1 MQCFV
6 VLRSTHGEQHDG
18 AGTRARARGPTAD
31 VTDAASSS
39 TLKSKRQSLGA
50 ATNSPFLA
58 GSLRNPVLSQLA
70 NASVLRSRRGQVNSL
85 MYDVGEVSDS
95 DQEYSFVEMAS
106 SGVSTTAGLHNMAD
120 TSPSAVGDL
129 RGKNKQRTGGA
140 SGKSRGY

>member
-18 AGTRARARGPTAD
+18 AGTRARAPTAD

-58 GSLRNPVLSQLA
+58 GSLRNPVLSQSA
-70 NASVLRSRRGQVNSL
+70 NASVLRSRRGQVNSS

-106 SGVSTTAGLHNMAD
+106 SGVNTTASLHNMAD